1 MMKAVIA
8 ISLSL
13 AAPSAL
19 AQEAEDKPQ
28 AARTVA
34 ESYCRNIA
42 SAAADARLE
51 WQKGVI
57 AALEAELEKRT
68 QQLDAKMAEYQKW
81 LARRDEF
88 AAKAQESLVGIYAQ
102 MKPDAAASQLAAM
115 EEEVAA
121 AILTKLGVRKSSA
134 IMNEMPSVKAARL
147 SVTIAGAARTAPRQK
162 TPLSPPESK
171 APESSEG
178 RS

>member
-1 MMKAVIA
+1 MKMSAALLVLALPAV
-8 ISLSL
+8 
-13 AAPSAL
+13 AL
-19 AQEAEDKPQ
+19 AQDADNKPV
-28 AARTVA
+28 AGGRAA

-57 AALEAELEKRT
+57 AALEADLEKRT
-68 QQLDAKMAEYQKW
+68 QQLEAKMAEYQKW

-102 MKPDAAASQLAAM
+102 MKPDAAAAHLAAM
-115 EEEVAA
+115 EEEAAA

-134 IMNEMPSVKAARL
+134 IMNEMASAKAARL
-147 SVTIAGAARTAPRQK
+147 SATIAGAARTAPHQK
-162 TPLSPPESK
+162 IPPENSLAK
-171 APESSEG
+171 PAEG